1 LAGNLNDGKLK
12 LLGLEELIA
21 VNEAGVVAEQLAGNL
36 NDGKLNEIIRVYL
49 PNGEMIYTNRKT
61 QDLAVRKIIVP
72 KESSNKIYKNYYLI
86 QGEKHQ
92 YLALMQRY
100 NTFDE
105 GTLFVEIAT
114 TRLSPSNILH
124 ETFLP
129 LSLTLLILFGLAFW
143 MAKTLTKTSL
153 QPLHE
158 LANATDQIDIH
169 NIKKWNVLATFNQP
183 KEFVPLITKINELM
197 TRIQSTLL
205 NSQYL
210 GRYIAHE
217 VRTPL
222 TIMQG
227 EIETTLQRPS
237 STKADL
243 QNVLHSSLEEISK
256 IETVVASI
264 LKLSKMDIKAEPYKP
279 TSLQIKPFVRTLVDE
294 LSRQTQLPIQLSVN
308 ENLGQQTVFI
318 DQELLRLL
326 IGNLLRN
333 IAKHVDTGAHVVIR
347 LYQTNLTDVRP
358 EEIVIEMDDNGQG
371 MSAELLANANSQDAN
386 LEGLGIGLTL
396 CKRIAQVSNLKLH
409 FMNLQ
414 PHGLRVQIF
423 CPK

>member
-1 LAGNLNDGKLK
+1 
-12 LLGLEELIA
+12 
-21 VNEAGVVAEQLAGNL
+21 
-36 NDGKLNEIIRVYL
+36 
-49 PNGEMIYTNRKT
+49 
-61 QDLAVRKIIVP
+61 
-72 KESSNKIYKNYYLI
+72 
-86 QGEKHQ
+86 
-92 YLALMQRY
+92 
-100 NTFDE
+100 
-105 GTLFVEIAT
+105 
-114 TRLSPSNILH
+114 
-124 ETFLP
+124 
-129 LSLTLLILFGLAFW
+129 
-143 MAKTLTKTSL
+143 
-153 QPLHE
+153 
-158 LANATDQIDIH
+158 
-169 NIKKWNVLATFNQP
+169 
-183 KEFVPLITKINELM
+183 
-197 TRIQSTLL
+197 
-205 NSQYL
+205 
-210 GRYIAHE
+210 
-217 VRTPL
+217 
-222 TIMQG
+222 
-227 EIETTLQRPS
+227 
-237 STKADL
+237 
-243 QNVLHSSLEEISK
+243 
-256 IETVVASI
+256 
-264 LKLSKMDIKAEPYKP
+264 MDIKAEPYKP

-414 PHGLRVQIF
+414 PPGLRVQIF

>member
-1 LAGNLNDGKLK
+1 MPQVFRETTLTVMVL
-12 LLGLEELIA
+12 
-21 VNEAGVVAEQLAGNL
+21 
-36 NDGKLNEIIRVYL
+36 YL

-256 IETVVASI
+256 IYYS
-264 LKLSKMDIKAEPYKP
+264 
-279 TSLQIKPFVRTLVDE
+279 
-294 LSRQTQLPIQLSVN
+294 
-308 ENLGQQTVFI
+308 
-318 DQELLRLL
+318 
-326 IGNLLRN
+326 
-333 IAKHVDTGAHVVIR
+333 
-347 LYQTNLTDVRP
+347 
-358 EEIVIEMDDNGQG
+358 
-371 MSAELLANANSQDAN
+371 
-386 LEGLGIGLTL
+386 
-396 CKRIAQVSNLKLH
+396 
-409 FMNLQ
+409 
-414 PHGLRVQIF
+414 
-423 CPK
+423 